1 MNELIVRGAGGGGG
15 GKGGGGGSARVAVES
30 PDSLRSRQYARVL
43 DMVSEGEIEGLVG
56 GLRGVYLDDTPIE
69 NSDGTANFTGVTVD
83 SRNGTQAQS
92 YLPGFAAVE
101 NEVSVSTE
109 VKYGVPVVRQIS
121 NPNINAARV
130 TIGIPQLTYQNPT
143 NGDLSG
149 TSVEIAL
156 DVQTDGGGWV
166 PAKLRTVDA
175 ALAVV
180 GLTAHSNGADIL
192 SASIGLVWS
201 GTASAAMQ
209 YAGWRMDYRAYGSS
223 DAWVQFASGNVSG
236 AGYIIADP
244 NYYTGV
250 GEFGETTYYKLVPH
264 WEGGMTAQ
272 GCSYD
277 EYLAATATMN
287 APTVSAVGSVSLPEG
302 AYEFRAVLTS
312 GAGSL
317 AIASAT
323 AYTWI
328 GSDTISGKT
337 TSKYQRA
344 YRIPLTGSG
353 PWDIRVRRLTADS
366 TTQTVQNDTWFD
378 SYTEIID
385 SKLRYPNSALV
396 GVQVDSAQFRTIPR
410 RGYHI
415 RGLRVRVPSNY
426 DPVTRAYSGV
436 WDGTFAVAWT
446 NNPAWCFYDLVTS
459 ERYGLGEFIDA
470 DQIDKWAL
478 YDIAQYCDAL
488 VPDGFGGEEPRF
500 TCNLYLQTRQEAY
513 TALNAMASIFRG
525 LAWWG
530 SGTISTTA
538 DKPADAEML
547 FTNANTVDLGS
558 GIHFNYSGSSIKARR
573 TVALVSWNDP
583 ADQYRQKIEYVE
595 DAAGIALYG
604 VVEAEV
610 LSVGC
615 TSRGQAHRMGRWILY
630 SERLA
635 TETVSFRAGLDGTYL
650 APGSVIQTQ
659 DAARAGQRFG
669 GRIVSATTT
678 AITLDAPVT
687 IEAGQTYTL
696 SAILPDGTLETR
708 AVGNAPG
715 AASVLDVAAFTTAPQ
730 VGAIWV
736 LAATNL
742 VPETWR
748 VVGISEVD
756 KGVLEITALAHNPAK
771 YDAVEQNLILEPLP
785 TSAYSTSPSA
795 VTALAATESLYL
807 VTPAVVG
814 NRVTLSWT
822 GAQPYYS
829 VTWQRAGQNLQSREV
844 TVPTCTIDG
853 IEPGSYVFSVVA
865 VNALGRR
872 SAAASIAQEI
882 YGKTIPPGAV
892 ENFSLAAIAGA
903 AHLTWIPAA
912 DLDVLV
918 GGTLRIRHVAAGQSA
933 EWSNGIDIGP
943 AIPGNAAGTVLPL
956 LAGTY
961 MAKWVDSSGFE
972 SVAASLILTDAPGVL
987 AGNAVATVVEH
998 DAFAGARSNMAVAAF
1013 SPSTSGT
1020 ALMLDSALTIGE
1032 MTTPISTWGYLGA
1045 LGGVAAAGQ
1054 YDFNGTVDLGAVFT
1068 SRLTA
1073 VIEAYGFDASD
1084 LIGSRGLVGGWSSVG
1099 GGNITDA
1106 VVTLQVRTTH
1116 DSPAGTPTWS
1126 GWQPFVTG
1134 DWTARAFEFRILAS
1148 RTEITHNVAVAA
1160 LSVTVDMPDRIAS
1173 DNDLA
1178 CPAPGLTV
1186 TFAVPFYAVPAVGI
1200 TAQGMATGDY
1210 YSISK
1215 TEADFDIQFFNA
1227 GGTGVAR
1234 TFDYIARSY

>member
-1 MNELIVRGAGGGGG
+1 MSARDLTLPVRGAGGGGG
-15 GKGGGGGSARVAVES
+15 GKGGGGGGSSRVAVES

-69 NSDGTANFTGVTVD
+69 NSDGTTNFTGVTVD
-83 SRNGTQAQS
+83 SRNGTQAQA

-101 NEVSVSTE
+101 NEVSVSIE
-109 VKYGVPVVRQIS
+109 AKYGLPVVRQIS
-121 NPNINAARV
+121 NPNINAARI
-130 TIGIPQLTYQNPT
+130 TLGIPQLSYQNPT
-143 NGDLSG
+143 NGDISG
-149 TSVEIAL
+149 TSVEIGI

-166 PAKLRTVDA
+166 PARLRTVS
-175 ALAVV
+175 VGIGV
-180 GLTAHSNGADIL
+180 SGLTANSAGVAIL
-192 SASIGLVWS
+192 DASIGLAWAGVAE
-201 GTASAAMQ
+201 GSAVQ
-209 YAGWRMDYRAYGSS
+209 YCYWTTEYRAYGSS
-223 DAWVQFASGNVSG
+223 DPWVQFSSGVMSG
-236 AGYIIADP
+236 APYIGEGYWSYFDSSSWYTEGVLTAPASTASATIA
-244 NYYTGV
+244 
-250 GEFGETTYYKLVPH
+250 L
-264 WEGGMTAQ
+264 
-272 GCSYD
+272 
-277 EYLAATATMN
+277 
-287 APTVSAVGSVSLPEG
+287 PTEG
-302 AYEFRAVLTS
+302 AYEFRAVMTA
-312 GAGSL
+312 GTGSL
-317 AIASAT
+317 AITSASAG
-323 AYTWI
+323 TWT
-328 GSDTISGKT
+328 GNDTISGKT

-344 YRIPLTGSG
+344 YRIPLTGTG
-353 PWDIRVRRLTADS
+353 PWDIRVRRVTADS
-366 TTQTVQNDTWFD
+366 ATQTLQNHTWFD

-396 GVQVDSAQFRTIPR
+396 GVQVDSAQFRSIPR

-459 ERYGLGEFIDA
+459 TRYGLGEFVDA
-470 DQIDKWAL
+470 DQVDKWAL
-478 YDIAQYCDAL
+478 YDIGQYCDAF
-488 VPDGFGGEEPRF
+488 VDDGFGGEEPRF

-513 TALNAMASIFRG
+513 TVVNTLASIFRG
-525 LAWWG
+525 MAWWG
-530 SGTISTTA
+530 SGTISVTA

-547 FTNANTVDLGS
+547 FTAANVIG
-558 GIHFNYSGSSIKARR
+558 GAFNYSGSSIKARH

-583 ADQYRQKIEYVE
+583 ADQFRQKIEYVE

-610 LSVGC
+610 LAAGC
-615 TSRGQAHRMGRWILY
+615 TSRGQAHRLGRWMLY
-630 SERLA
+630 SERLE
-635 TETVSFRAGLDGTYL
+635 TETVSFRAGMDSTYL

-678 AITLDAPVT
+678 AVTIDSPVT

-708 AVGNAPG
+708 AVSNAPG
-715 AASVLDVAAFTTAPQ
+715 AASVLDVVAFTTAPQ
-730 VGAIWV
+730 ADAIWV

-742 VPETWR
+742 VPENWR
-748 VVGISEVD
+748 VVGLAEVD

-771 YDAVEQNLILEPLP
+771 FDAVEQGLVLEPLP
-785 TSAYSTSPSA
+785 TSAYSTAPA
-795 VTALAATESLYL
+795 PVAALSATESLYL

-822 GAQPYYS
+822 GAQPFYS

-872 SAAASIAQEI
+872 SAATSIAGDV
-882 YGKTIPPGAV
+882 YGKTVPPGAV
-892 ENFSLAAIAGA
+892 ENFALAAIAGA
-903 AHLTWIPAA
+903 AHLTWAPAA
-912 DLDVLV
+912 DFDVLV
-918 GGTLRIRHVAAGQSA
+918 GGILRIRHVTAGQSA
-933 EWSNGIDIGP
+933 EWSNGIGIGP
-943 AIPGNAAGTVLPL
+943 AIPGNASGTVLPL

-961 MAKWVDSSGFE
+961 LAKWVDSSGFE
-972 SVAASLILTDAPGVL
+972 SEAAALILTDAPGVL
-987 AGNAVATVVEH
+987 AGNAVATVTEH
-998 DAFAGARSNMAVAAF
+998 DAFAGVRSNMAVSEF
-1013 SPSTSGT
+1013 SISASGT
-1020 ALMLDSALTIGE
+1020 ALMLDSALTIDE
-1032 MTTPISTWGYLGA
+1032 MTDPVDTWGYIGA
-1045 LGGVAAAGQ
+1045 LGGVAASGQ
-1054 YDFNGTVDLGAVFT
+1054 YDFDGTVDLGAVFT

-1073 VIEAYGFDASD
+1073 VIEAYGFDAGD
-1084 LIGSRGLVGGWSSVG
+1084 LIDSRGLVDSWSSVD

-1106 VVTLQVRTTH
+1106 MVTLQARTTN
-1116 DSPAGTPTWS
+1116 DNPAGAPTWS

-1134 DWTARAFEFRILAS
+1134 DWTARAFEFRVLAS
-1148 RTEITHNVAVAA
+1148 RTEITHNVALAA

-1186 TFAVPFYAVPAVGI
+1186 TFAVPFYSVPAIGI
-1200 TAQGMATGDY
+1200 TAQGMVTGDY

-1215 TEADFDIQFFNA
+1215 TEADFSIQFFNA
-1227 GGTGVAR
+1227 GAAGVAR

>member
-1 MNELIVRGAGGGGG
+1 MNARDMNLPVRGSGGGGG

-83 SRNGTQAQS
+83 SRAGTQAQT
-92 YLPGFAAVE
+92 YLPGFPAVE

-130 TIGIPQLTYQNPT
+130 TIGIPQLTYQNPK

-175 ALAVV
+175 PLAVV

-192 SASIGLVWS
+192 SASFGLSWS
-201 GTASAAMQ
+201 GAASPAMQ
-209 YAGWRMDYRAYGSS
+209 YCYWVMEVRAYGSS
-223 DAWVQFASGNVSG
+223 DPWVQFSSGVMSGSGYTAS
-236 AGYIIADP
+236 DP
-244 NYYTGV
+244 AYWSNG
-250 GEFGETTYYKLVPH
+250 
-264 WEGGMTAQ
+264 EGGYFRRMDDD
-272 GCSYD
+272 GSYD
-277 EYLAATATMN
+277 VAVSYEEYFSATNVLTPPSGSASISYS
-287 APTVSAVGSVSLPEG
+287 APLEA
-302 AYEFRAVLTS
+302 AYEFRAVMSS

-317 AIASAT
+317 AFASAT
-323 AYTWI
+323 AYTWT

-669 GRIVSATTT
+669 GRIVSAITT

-715 AASVLDVAAFTTAPQ
+715 AASVLDVAAFSTAPQ

-742 VPETWR
+742 VPENWR

-892 ENFSLAAIAGA
+892 EAFSLAAIAGA
-903 AHLTWIPAA
+903 AHLAWSPAA

-918 GGTLRIRHVAAGQSA
+918 GGTLRIRHVAAGQAA

-987 AGNAVATVVEH
+987 AGNAVATVTEH
-998 DAFAGARSNMAVAAF
+998 DAFAGTKAGMAVASFA
-1013 SPSTSGT
+1013 PSASGT
-1020 ALMLDSALTIGE
+1020 ALMLDSASTIGE
-1032 MTTPISTWGYLGA
+1032 MLTPISTWGYLGA
-1045 LGGVAAAGQ
+1045 LGGVAETGT
-1054 YDFNGTVDLGAVFT
+1054 YDFDGTVDLGAVYT

-1073 VIEAYGFDASD
+1073 TLEAYGFNASD
-1084 LIGSRGLVGGWSSVG
+1084 LISSRGLVSTWASVVG
-1099 GGNITDA
+1099 DNVTDA
-1106 VVTLQVRTTH
+1106 TAVIQVRST
-1116 DSPAGTPTWS
+1116 DDNPAGTPTWS
-1126 GWQPFVTG
+1126 AWQPFVTG
-1134 DWTARAFEFRILAS
+1134 DWTARAFEFRLLAS
-1148 RTEITHNVAVAA
+1148 RVDSTHNVAVAA

-1173 DNDLA
+1173 DNDIT
-1178 CPAPGLTV
+1178 CPSGGMSVSFPFT
-1186 TFAVPFYAVPAVGI
+1186 FYAVPALGI

-1210 YSISK
+1210 YSVSK

-1227 GGTGVAR
+1227 SNAGVAR